1 MNYRNSSIKTGSS
14 PDISFLRKN
23 YLMSYKKF
31 NSQFKPK
38 TRNAVL
44 HKPLSKVSYE
54 YNDYDDMNSYRRNNS
69 CMSQKD
75 FTGYGTK
82 VQYVLEDN
90 SNHISDKIKC
100 FKQGDNNED
109 VFDVREY
116 QRLIK
121 KREDEIYNKYKE
133 SLSLNKNGLS
143 IVGIKDRYSPE
154 AKKDYY
160 FPMLSKI
167 AKKDVVCV
175 NPYNDK
181 ASDDLGDSFLAINP
195 ILHPVDSYVYEYNR
209 FKKKRLPALKL
220 SRSAVF

>member
-1 MNYRNSSIKTGSS
+1 MNYSNNSLQTGSN

-23 YLMSYKKF
+23 YLMSYQKF

-38 TRNAVL
+38 TRNTVL
-44 HKPLSKVSYE
+44 HKPLNKVAYE
-54 YNDYDDMNSYRRNNS
+54 YNDYDDMNQSSFRRNNNN
-69 CMSQKD
+69 QKQ
-75 FTGYGTK
+75 FSGYGTK

-121 KREDEIYNKYKE
+121 KREDEIYNNYKE

-143 IVGIKDRYSPE
+143 IIKLKDRYSPE
-154 AKKDYY
+154 VKKDYY
-160 FPMLSKI
+160 FPMISKI

-175 NPYNDK
+175 NPYNNK

-209 FKKKRLPALKL
+209 IRKKRLPALKL